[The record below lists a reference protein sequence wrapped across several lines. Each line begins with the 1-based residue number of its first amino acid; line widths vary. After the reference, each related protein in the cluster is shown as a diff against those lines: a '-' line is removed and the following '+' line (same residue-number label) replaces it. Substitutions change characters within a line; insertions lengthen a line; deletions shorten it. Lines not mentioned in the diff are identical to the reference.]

1 MAAGHNPGSSQDVN
15 PVSEHAAGQVTE
27 SAVREEVDR
36 LLASPEFRASRR
48 CQDFLR
54 FIVEHTLAGKTDL
67 LKERTIGMEV
77 FGKPTSFGDF
87 AARGPICTA
96 RVDSALSRDA
106 LVYQ

>member
-15 PVSEHAAGQVTE
+15 PVSEHAARQITE

-54 FIVEHTLAGKTDL
+54 FIVEQTLAGRTDL

-77 FGKPTSFGDF
+77 FGKPTSYDPSDD
-87 AARGPICTA
+87 ATV
-96 RVDSALSRDA
+96 RVKAGEIRRRLEH
-106 LVYQ
+106 